1 MATAINLNIIQGSD
15 FSISFI
21 AVDDLGE
28 VLDLTNHDIGGYV
41 KHRYGD
47 DDPLFEL
54 SPTIDD
60 PEKGEINIFLNPST
74 TAAFPAGQH
83 LYGIE
88 VTSGDSVGFKLL
100 NGFVNVFPE
109 VNR

>member
-1 MATAINLNIIQGSD
+1 MATSIDLNVIQGSD

-47 DDPLFEL
+47 EDPLFDL
-54 SPTIDD
+54 YPTVDD
-60 PEKGEINIFLNPST
+60 SEKGQVNIALTPLA
-74 TAAFPAGQH
+74 TATFPAGQH

-100 NGFVNVFPE
+100 NGFINVFPE

>member
-1 MATAINLNIIQGSD
+1 MATSINLNVIQGSD

-28 VLDLTNHDIGGYV
+28 VLDLTNHDVGGYV

-47 DDPLFEL
+47 EDPLFDL
-54 SPTIDD
+54 SPTVDD
-60 PEKGEINIFLNPST
+60 AEKGQVSIALSPSAT
-74 TAAFPAGQH
+74 EAFPAGQH

-88 VTSGDSVGFKLL
+88 VTKGDSVGFKLL
-100 NGFVNVFPE
+100 NGFINVFPE